1 MKFSELEECPICG
14 CAEYYSKEYVYG
26 TIRYIERF
34 DEEEAENGQLYDS
47 LSTKNFSGRCYCSDC
62 DSCLGNKINDTV
74 SKLVEKALKER
85 EDTK

>member
-47 LSTKNFSGRCYCSDC
+47 LNTKNFSGRCYCSNC
-62 DSCLGNKINDTV
+62 DSYLGNKINDTV
-74 SKLVEKALKER
+74 SKLVEKALKES
-85 EDTK
+85 E